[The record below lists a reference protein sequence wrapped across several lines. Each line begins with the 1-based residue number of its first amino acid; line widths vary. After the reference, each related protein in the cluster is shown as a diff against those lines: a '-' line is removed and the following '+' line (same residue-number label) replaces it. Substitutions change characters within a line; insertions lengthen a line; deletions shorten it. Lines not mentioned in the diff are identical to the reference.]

1 LREEKNIMD
10 RNPALLYKSLAVGI
24 ILLYIGGGIQ
34 PVIAYE
40 NPKNPPSIG
49 NILYVGG
56 SGPGNYTRIQDAI
69 DNARYRDIVFVY
81 DDSSPYYENVVI
93 HRSIKLIG
101 EDKNTTIIDGME
113 YETVVSVQANKV
125 FISGFTITNSG
136 DEYHKVGILIGEF
149 SNNNIITSN
158 IITNNWKG
166 IEIVKS
172 IRNTIKYNK
181 ISNNSF
187 GVICHNCYL
196 QTIKSNTIIN
206 NVYGIKTFHSF
217 STIVTGNNI
226 LSNKEYGIY
235 ISKWGGIFIIKNNF
249 IENEVDAYFWQNIFR
264 NRWRQNYW
272 NEPLTIPKI
281 IYGKLI
287 LVGHSIPLELTVI
300 NIDWNPAKVPY
311 DI

>member
-1 LREEKNIMD
+1 MHK
-10 RNPALLYKSLAVGI
+10 K
-24 ILLYIGGGIQ
+24 ILIKIGFTILILCVGIQ

-40 NPKNPPSIG
+40 NPINPSSKG

-56 SGPGNYTRIQDAI
+56 SGSGNYTKIQDAI
-69 DNARYRDIVFVY
+69 DNARYGDTVFVY
-81 DDSSPYYENVVI
+81 DDSSPYHENLVI
-93 HRSIKLIG
+93 HRSINLIG
-101 EDKNTTIIDGME
+101 ENKNTTIIDGMG
-113 YETVVSVQANKV
+113 YENVVSVQANKV
-125 FISGFTITNSG
+125 CISGFTITNSG
-136 DEYHKVGILIGEF
+136 DEYFGVGILIGEF

-158 IITNNWKG
+158 IIKNNWKG

-172 IRNTIKYNK
+172 IRNTIKCNK

-187 GVICHNCYL
+187 GVSSHNSYL

-206 NVYGIKTFHSF
+206 NGYGIKTFHSF

-226 LSNKEYGIY
+226 ISNKEFGIY

-249 IENEVDAYFWQNIFR
+249 IGNEKDAYFWQNIFR
-264 NRWRQNYW
+264 NRWKQNYW
-272 NEPLTIPKI
+272 NEPLNHPKI

-287 LVGHSIPLELTVI
+287 LVGHSMPLELTVI
-300 NIDWNPAKVPY
+300 NIDWHPAKEPY